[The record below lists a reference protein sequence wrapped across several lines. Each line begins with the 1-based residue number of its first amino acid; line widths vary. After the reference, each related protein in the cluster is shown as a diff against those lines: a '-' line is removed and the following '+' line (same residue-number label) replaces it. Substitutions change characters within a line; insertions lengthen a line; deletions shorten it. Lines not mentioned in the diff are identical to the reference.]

1 MSDNVKLF
9 LTCMLL
15 SFIVG
20 AYTVALYEADRYECT
35 VVVRDGSNNKH
46 EFTGRINR

>member
-20 AYTVALYEADRYECT
+20 AYSAVLYDKDRYECT
-35 VVVRDGSNNKH
+35 VEVKDGGGNKH
-46 EFTGRINR
+46 VFTGRIFR